1 MATTQKQV
9 RKNSQTKTTKYT
21 DKKTKT
27 TKYVTERVKPKKQK

>member
-9 RKNSQTKTTKYT
+9 RKNSQVKTTKYT

-27 TKYVTERVKPKKQK
+27 TKFVTERVKPKRK